1 MCGERERQL
10 FTLRGKLMSTPKIW
24 VAPSILAADILNLE
38 AELARTE
45 QAGADVHHV
54 DVMDGHFVP
63 NLSYGLPIV
72 KAVKKV
78 SKLPVDVHI
87 MISNPDEMALKYV
100 DAGADYLSFHIEA
113 SSHAHRLADAIRKA
127 GAVPGIAI
135 NPQTPISHISEMLP
149 FVGFVNVMSVNPGF
163 GGQSFIET
171 TLKKIRTLK
180 ELLMAQGLADA
191 VRIEV
196 DGGVALQ
203 TVARVVEA
211 GANMLVAGSYVYGS
225 EDRAE
230 AIASLKSPQN

>member
-1 MCGERERQL
+1 M
-10 FTLRGKLMSTPKIW
+10 TATDIW
-24 VAPSILAADILNLE
+24 VAPSILAADILNLG

-45 QAGADVHHV
+45 DAGADVHHV

-72 KAVKKV
+72 SAVKKA
-78 SKLPVDVHI
+78 SRLPVDVHI
-87 MISNPDEMALKYV
+87 MISNPDAMALKYV
-100 DAGADYLSFHIEA
+100 EAGADYLSFHIEA

-127 GAVPGIAI
+127 GAIPGIAI
-135 NPQTPISHISEMLP
+135 NPQTPISQISEMLP

-163 GGQSFIET
+163 GGQSFIDT
-171 TLKKIRTLK
+171 MLNKIKTLKQ
-180 ELLMAQGLADA
+180 LLVAENLDDK

-196 DGGVALQ
+196 DGGVALA

-225 EDRAE
+225 EDRHK
-230 AIASLKSPQN
+230 AIASLKSPS

>member
-1 MCGERERQL
+1 
-10 FTLRGKLMSTPKIW
+10 MSAHNIW
-24 VAPSILAADILNLE
+24 VAPSILAADILNLG
-38 AELARTE
+38 AELERTE

-78 SKLPVDVHI
+78 AKIPVDVHI

-100 DAGADYLSFHIEA
+100 EAGADYLSFHIEA
-113 SSHAHRLADAIRKA
+113 SHHAHRLADSIQKA

-135 NPQTPISHISEMLP
+135 NPQTPISQISEMLP
-149 FVGFVNVMSVNPGF
+149 FIGFVNVMSVNPGF

-171 TLKKIRTLK
+171 TLTKIRTLK
-180 ELLMAQGLADA
+180 ELLKAQNLEDK

-196 DGGVALQ
+196 DGGVALN

-211 GANMLVAGSYVYGS
+211 GANMLVAGSYVYGN
-225 EDRAE
+225 EDRDA
-230 AIASLKSPQN
+230 AIASLKTPAAL